1 MLSKVIAIAQQK
13 GGTGKTTLAVHLA
26 LAFIKYH
33 NLKVAIID
41 TDPQGSL
48 GKWFMIR
55 TEKKISNDNLT
66 FKTASL
72 WGAQYESKT
81 LKNDND
87 IVIID
92 TPPKIESDARPSIEA
107 ADLVLI
113 PMAASHVDF
122 WATGAIVEI
131 AKKANKKIL
140 IQINRSN
147 QRSKLITKTNDFI
160 KSLNFKTASLWGAQY
175 ESKILKKDHD
185 VIIIDTPPKI
195 ESDARPSIEAADLVL
210 IPVTPSHVDFWATE
224 AIVEIAKKANKKI
237 LIQIN
242 RANQR
247 SKLISKTNEYIKSIN
262 VSSTNTIIGNRQIYA
277 SSMGEGKTAVE
288 KQKKSNAVEE
298 MKKLSDQILEELK

>member
-1 MLSKVIAIAQQK
+1 MLSKVITIAQQK

-26 LAFIKYH
+26 LAFTNYH
-33 NLKVAIID
+33 NFKVAIID

-55 TEKKISNDNLT
+55 EEKKLSNNNLT

-81 LKNDND
+81 LKKDHD

-92 TPPKIESDARPSIEA
+92 TPPKIESDARPSIES

-147 QRSKLITKTNDFI
+147 QRSKLISKTNDFI
-160 KSLNFKTASLWGAQY
+160 KSLNLS
-175 ESKILKKDHD
+175 
-185 VIIIDTPPKI
+185 
-195 ESDARPSIEAADLVL
+195 
-210 IPVTPSHVDFWATE
+210 AT
-224 AIVEIAKKANKKI
+224 K
-237 LIQIN
+237 
-242 RANQR
+242 
-247 SKLISKTNEYIKSIN
+247 
-262 VSSTNTIIGNRQIYA
+262 TIIGNRQIFA

-298 MKKLSDQILEELK
+298 IKNLSEQILLEIK

>member
-1 MLSKVIAIAQQK
+1 MLSKVITISQQK

-26 LAFIKYH
+26 LAFVKYH

-55 TEKKISNDNLT
+55 TEKKIPNNNLT

-72 WGAQYESKT
+72 WGAQYESKI
-81 LKNDND
+81 LKKDHD

-92 TPPKIESDARPSIEA
+92 TPPKIESDARPSIES

-131 AKKANKKIL
+131 AKKADKKIL

-147 QRSKLITKTNDFI
+147 QRSKLIKKTNEFI
-160 KSLNFKTASLWGAQY
+160 KSLNL
-175 ESKILKKDHD
+175 L
-185 VIIIDTPPKI
+185 
-195 ESDARPSIEAADLVL
+195 
-210 IPVTPSHVDFWATE
+210 
-224 AIVEIAKKANKKI
+224 
-237 LIQIN
+237 
-242 RANQR
+242 
-247 SKLISKTNEYIKSIN
+247 
-262 VSSTNTIIGNRQIYA
+262 STKTIIGNRQIYA

-298 MKKLSDQILEELK
+298 IKQLSEQILSEIK

>member
-1 MLSKVIAIAQQK
+1 MLSKVITIAQQK

-26 LAFIKYH
+26 LAFTNYH
-33 NLKVAIID
+33 NFKVAIID

-55 TEKKISNDNLT
+55 EEKKLSNDNLT

-81 LKNDND
+81 LKKDHD

-92 TPPKIESDARPSIEA
+92 TPPKIESDARPSIES

-140 IQINRSN
+140 IQINR
-147 QRSKLITKTNDFI
+147 
-160 KSLNFKTASLWGAQY
+160 
-175 ESKILKKDHD
+175 
-185 VIIIDTPPKI
+185 
-195 ESDARPSIEAADLVL
+195 
-210 IPVTPSHVDFWATE
+210 
-224 AIVEIAKKANKKI
+224 
-237 LIQIN
+237 
-242 RANQR
+242 ANQR
-247 SKLISKTNEYIKSIN
+247 SKLISKTNDFIKSLN
-262 VSSTNTIIGNRQIYA
+262 LSATKTIIGNRQIFA

-298 MKKLSDQILEELK
+298 IKNLSEQILLEIK

>member
-1 MLSKVIAIAQQK
+1 MLSKVITIAQQK
-13 GGTGKTTLAVHLA
+13 GGTGKTTLSVHLA

-55 TEKKISNDNLT
+55 TEKKVSNEGLT

-72 WGAQYESKT
+72 WGAQYEAKT
-81 LKNDND
+81 LKTDHD

-122 WATGAIVEI
+122 WATGAIVDI
-131 AKKANKKIL
+131 AKQANKNIL

-147 QRSKLITKTNDFI
+147 QRSKLIDKTNNFI
-160 KSLNFKTASLWGAQY
+160 KSL
-175 ESKILKKDHD
+175 
-185 VIIIDTPPKI
+185 
-195 ESDARPSIEAADLVL
+195 DLL
-210 IPVTPSHVDFWATE
+210 
-224 AIVEIAKKANKKI
+224 
-237 LIQIN
+237 
-242 RANQR
+242 
-247 SKLISKTNEYIKSIN
+247 
-262 VSSTNTIIGNRQIYA
+262 STNTIIGNRQIYT

-288 KQKKSNAVEE
+288 KQKKGNAVEE
-298 MKKLSDQILEELK
+298 IKKLSEQILSEIK

>member
-1 MLSKVIAIAQQK
+1 MLSKVITISQQK

-55 TEKKISNDNLT
+55 EEKKISNDNLT

-81 LKNDND
+81 LKKDHD
-87 IVIID
+87 VVIID
-92 TPPKIESDARPSIEA
+92 TPPKIESDARPSIES

-147 QRSKLITKTNDFI
+147 QRSKLISKTNDFI
-160 KSLNFKTASLWGAQY
+160 KSLNLS
-175 ESKILKKDHD
+175 
-185 VIIIDTPPKI
+185 
-195 ESDARPSIEAADLVL
+195 
-210 IPVTPSHVDFWATE
+210 AT
-224 AIVEIAKKANKKI
+224 K
-237 LIQIN
+237 
-242 RANQR
+242 
-247 SKLISKTNEYIKSIN
+247 
-262 VSSTNTIIGNRQIYA
+262 TIIGNRQIFA

-298 MKKLSDQILEELK
+298 IKNLSEQILLEIK

>member
-1 MLSKVIAIAQQK
+1 MLSKVITISQQK

-55 TEKKISNDNLT
+55 TEKKNFDDNLT

-81 LKNDND
+81 LKKDHD

-92 TPPKIESDARPSIEA
+92 TPPKIESDARPAIEA

-113 PMAASHVDF
+113 PMSASHVDF
-122 WATGAIVEI
+122 WATGAIVDI

-160 KSLNFKTASLWGAQY
+160 KSL
-175 ESKILKKDHD
+175 
-185 VIIIDTPPKI
+185 
-195 ESDARPSIEAADLVL
+195 DLL
-210 IPVTPSHVDFWATE
+210 
-224 AIVEIAKKANKKI
+224 
-237 LIQIN
+237 
-242 RANQR
+242 
-247 SKLISKTNEYIKSIN
+247 
-262 VSSTNTIIGNRQIYA
+262 STNTIIGNRQIYA

-288 KQKKSNAVEE
+288 KQKKGNAVDE
-298 MKKLSDQILEELK
+298 MKKLSEQILTELK

>member
-1 MLSKVIAIAQQK
+1 MLSKVITISQQK

-26 LAFIKYH
+26 MAFIKYH

-55 TEKKISNDNLT
+55 TEKKVSNENLT

-81 LKNDND
+81 LKNDHD

-140 IQINRSN
+140 AQINRSS
-147 QRSKLITKTNDFI
+147 QRSKLIDKTKDFI
-160 KSLNFKTASLWGAQY
+160 KSLDL
-175 ESKILKKDHD
+175 ES
-185 VIIIDTPPKI
+185 T
-195 ESDARPSIEAADLVL
+195 
-210 IPVTPSHVDFWATE
+210 
-224 AIVEIAKKANKKI
+224 
-237 LIQIN
+237 Q
-242 RANQR
+242 
-247 SKLISKTNEYIKSIN
+247 
-262 VSSTNTIIGNRQIYA
+262 TIIGNRQIYT

-288 KQKKSNAVEE
+288 KQRKGNAVDEI
-298 MKKLSDQILEELK
+298 KNLSDQILNQLN

>member
-1 MLSKVIAIAQQK
+1 MLSKVITISQQK
-13 GGTGKTTLAVHLA
+13 GGSGKTTLAVHLA

-81 LKNDND
+81 LKKDHD
-87 IVIID
+87 VVIID
-92 TPPKIESDARPSIEA
+92 TPPKIESDARPSIES

-113 PMAASHVDF
+113 PIAASHVDF

-140 IQINRSN
+140 IQINRSS
-147 QRSKLITKTNDFI
+147 QRSKLISKTNDFI
-160 KSLNFKTASLWGAQY
+160 KSLNLS
-175 ESKILKKDHD
+175 
-185 VIIIDTPPKI
+185 
-195 ESDARPSIEAADLVL
+195 
-210 IPVTPSHVDFWATE
+210 AT
-224 AIVEIAKKANKKI
+224 K
-237 LIQIN
+237 
-242 RANQR
+242 
-247 SKLISKTNEYIKSIN
+247 
-262 VSSTNTIIGNRQIYA
+262 TIIGNRQIFA
-277 SSMGEGKTAVE
+277 ASMGEGKTAIE
-288 KQKKSNAVEE
+288 KQKKSSAVEE
-298 MKKLSDQILEELK
+298 IKQLSEQILTEVK

>member
-1 MLSKVIAIAQQK
+1 MLSKVITISQQK

-26 LAFIKYH
+26 MAFIKYH

-55 TEKKISNDNLT
+55 SEKKVSNENLT

-81 LKNDND
+81 LKNDHD

-92 TPPKIESDARPSIEA
+92 TPPKIESDARPAIEA

-131 AKKANKKIL
+131 AKKSNKKIL
-140 IQINRSN
+140 AQINRSS
-147 QRSKLITKTNDFI
+147 QRSKLIDKTKDFI
-160 KSLNFKTASLWGAQY
+160 KSLDL
-175 ESKILKKDHD
+175 ES
-185 VIIIDTPPKI
+185 T
-195 ESDARPSIEAADLVL
+195 
-210 IPVTPSHVDFWATE
+210 
-224 AIVEIAKKANKKI
+224 
-237 LIQIN
+237 Q
-242 RANQR
+242 
-247 SKLISKTNEYIKSIN
+247 
-262 VSSTNTIIGNRQIYA
+262 TIIGNRQIYT

-288 KQKKSNAVEE
+288 KQKKGNAVDEI
-298 MKKLSDQILEELK
+298 KKLSEQILQQLN

>member
-1 MLSKVIAIAQQK
+1 MLSKVITICQQK

-26 LAFIKYH
+26 LAFAKLH
-33 NLKVAIID
+33 NLKIAIID

-48 GKWFMIR
+48 GKWFVVR
-55 TEKKISNDNLT
+55 SEKKVSNENLT

-72 WGAQYESKT
+72 WGAQYESKA
-81 LKNDND
+81 LKKDHD

-92 TPPKIESDARPSIEA
+92 TPPKIESDARPSIES

-122 WATGAIVEI
+122 WATGAIVDI

-147 QRSKLITKTNDFI
+147 QRSKLISKTNDFI
-160 KSLNFKTASLWGAQY
+160 KSLNL
-175 ESKILKKDHD
+175 
-185 VIIIDTPPKI
+185 
-195 ESDARPSIEAADLVL
+195 
-210 IPVTPSHVDFWATE
+210 
-224 AIVEIAKKANKKI
+224 
-237 LIQIN
+237 
-242 RANQR
+242 
-247 SKLISKTNEYIKSIN
+247 
-262 VSSTNTIIGNRQIYA
+262 SSTKTIIGNRQIFA

-298 MKKLSDQILEELK
+298 IKQLSEQILSEVK

>member
-1 MLSKVIAIAQQK
+1 MLSKVITISQQK

-55 TEKKISNDNLT
+55 EEKKLSNDNLT

-72 WGAQYESKT
+72 WGAQYESKS
-81 LKNDND
+81 LKKDND

-92 TPPKIESDARPSIEA
+92 TPPKIESDARPSIES

-140 IQINRSN
+140 IQINR
-147 QRSKLITKTNDFI
+147 
-160 KSLNFKTASLWGAQY
+160 
-175 ESKILKKDHD
+175 
-185 VIIIDTPPKI
+185 
-195 ESDARPSIEAADLVL
+195 
-210 IPVTPSHVDFWATE
+210 
-224 AIVEIAKKANKKI
+224 
-237 LIQIN
+237 
-242 RANQR
+242 ANQR
-247 SKLISKTNEYIKSIN
+247 SKLISKTNDFIKSLN
-262 VSSTNTIIGNRQIYA
+262 LSATKTIIGNRQIFA

-298 MKKLSDQILEELK
+298 IKNLSEQILLEIK

>member
-1 MLSKVIAIAQQK
+1 MLSKVITISQQK

-26 LAFIKYH
+26 MAFIKYH

-55 TEKKISNDNLT
+55 SEKKVSNENLT

-81 LKNDND
+81 LKNDHD

-140 IQINRSN
+140 AQINRSS
-147 QRSKLITKTNDFI
+147 QRSKLIDKTKDFI
-160 KSLNFKTASLWGAQY
+160 KSL
-175 ESKILKKDHD
+175 
-185 VIIIDTPPKI
+185 
-195 ESDARPSIEAADLVL
+195 DLQ
-210 IPVTPSHVDFWATE
+210 STE
-224 AIVEIAKKANKKI
+224 
-237 LIQIN
+237 
-242 RANQR
+242 
-247 SKLISKTNEYIKSIN
+247 
-262 VSSTNTIIGNRQIYA
+262 TIIGNRQIYT
-277 SSMGEGKTAVE
+277 SSMDEGKTAVE
-288 KQKKSNAVEE
+288 KQKKGNAVDEI
-298 MKKLSDQILEELK
+298 KKLSDQILNQLN

>member
-1 MLSKVIAIAQQK
+1 MLSKVITISQQK

-26 LAFIKYH
+26 MAFIKYH

-55 TEKKISNDNLT
+55 SERKVSNENLT

-81 LKNDND
+81 LKNDHD

-140 IQINRSN
+140 AQINRSS
-147 QRSKLITKTNDFI
+147 QRSKLIEKTKDFI
-160 KSLNFKTASLWGAQY
+160 KSLD
-175 ESKILKKDHD
+175 LK
-185 VIIIDTPPKI
+185 
-195 ESDARPSIEAADLVL
+195 S
-210 IPVTPSHVDFWATE
+210 TE
-224 AIVEIAKKANKKI
+224 
-237 LIQIN
+237 
-242 RANQR
+242 
-247 SKLISKTNEYIKSIN
+247 
-262 VSSTNTIIGNRQIYA
+262 TIIGNRQIYT

-288 KQKKSNAVEE
+288 KQRNGNAVDVI
-298 MKKLSDQILEELK
+298 KKLSDQIFNQLN

>member
-1 MLSKVIAIAQQK
+1 MLSKVITISQQK

-26 LAFIKYH
+26 MAFVKYH

-55 TEKKISNDNLT
+55 TEKKVSTENLT

-81 LKNDND
+81 LKKDHD

-140 IQINRSN
+140 AQINRSS
-147 QRSKLITKTNDFI
+147 QRSKLIDKTKEFI
-160 KSLNFKTASLWGAQY
+160 KSLD
-175 ESKILKKDHD
+175 LK
-185 VIIIDTPPKI
+185 
-195 ESDARPSIEAADLVL
+195 S
-210 IPVTPSHVDFWATE
+210 TE
-224 AIVEIAKKANKKI
+224 
-237 LIQIN
+237 
-242 RANQR
+242 
-247 SKLISKTNEYIKSIN
+247 
-262 VSSTNTIIGNRQIYA
+262 TIIGNRQIYT

-288 KQKKSNAVEE
+288 KQKKGSAVDEI
-298 MKKLSDQILEELK
+298 KQLSEQILNQLN

>member
-1 MLSKVIAIAQQK
+1 MLSKVITIAQQK
-13 GGTGKTTLAVHLA
+13 GGTGKTTLSVHLA

-55 TEKKISNDNLT
+55 TEKKISNDGLT

-81 LKNDND
+81 LKNDHD

-107 ADLVLI
+107 SDLVLI
-113 PMAASHVDF
+113 PIAASQVDF
-122 WATGAIVEI
+122 WATGAIVDI

-160 KSLNFKTASLWGAQY
+160 KSLAL
-175 ESKILKKDHD
+175 
-185 VIIIDTPPKI
+185 
-195 ESDARPSIEAADLVL
+195 
-210 IPVTPSHVDFWATE
+210 
-224 AIVEIAKKANKKI
+224 
-237 LIQIN
+237 
-242 RANQR
+242 
-247 SKLISKTNEYIKSIN
+247 
-262 VSSTNTIIGNRQIYA
+262 SSTKTIIGNRQIYA

-288 KQKKSNAVEE
+288 KQKKGNAVEE
-298 MKKLSDQILEELK
+298 IKNLSEQILSEIK

>member
-1 MLSKVIAIAQQK
+1 MLSKVITIAQQK

-26 LAFIKYH
+26 LAFTNYH
-33 NLKVAIID
+33 NFKVAIID

-55 TEKKISNDNLT
+55 EEKKLSNNNLT

-81 LKNDND
+81 LKKDHD

-92 TPPKIESDARPSIEA
+92 TPPKIESDARPSIES

-140 IQINRSN
+140 IQINRSS
-147 QRSKLITKTNDFI
+147 QRSKLISKTNDFI
-160 KSLNFKTASLWGAQY
+160 KSLNLS
-175 ESKILKKDHD
+175 
-185 VIIIDTPPKI
+185 
-195 ESDARPSIEAADLVL
+195 
-210 IPVTPSHVDFWATE
+210 AT
-224 AIVEIAKKANKKI
+224 K
-237 LIQIN
+237 
-242 RANQR
+242 
-247 SKLISKTNEYIKSIN
+247 
-262 VSSTNTIIGNRQIYA
+262 TIIGNRQIFA

-288 KQKKSNAVEE
+288 KQKKSIAVEE
-298 MKKLSDQILEELK
+298 IKQLSEQILSEIK

>member
-1 MLSKVIAIAQQK
+1 MLSKVITISQQK
-13 GGTGKTTLAVHLA
+13 GGTGKTTLTVHLA
-26 LAFIKYH
+26 MAFIKYH

-55 TEKKISNDNLT
+55 SEKKVSNENLT

-81 LKNDND
+81 LKNDHD

-140 IQINRSN
+140 AQINRSS
-147 QRSKLITKTNDFI
+147 QRSKLIDKTNDFI
-160 KSLNFKTASLWGAQY
+160 KSLD
-175 ESKILKKDHD
+175 LK
-185 VIIIDTPPKI
+185 
-195 ESDARPSIEAADLVL
+195 S
-210 IPVTPSHVDFWATE
+210 TE
-224 AIVEIAKKANKKI
+224 
-237 LIQIN
+237 
-242 RANQR
+242 
-247 SKLISKTNEYIKSIN
+247 
-262 VSSTNTIIGNRQIYA
+262 TIIGNRQIYT

-288 KQKKSNAVEE
+288 KQKKGNAVDEI
-298 MKKLSDQILEELK
+298 KKLSDKILNQLN

>member
-1 MLSKVIAIAQQK
+1 MLSKVITIAQQK

-26 LAFIKYH
+26 LAFTNYH

-55 TEKKISNDNLT
+55 EEKKLSNDNLT

-72 WGAQYESKT
+72 WGAQYESKA
-81 LKNDND
+81 LKKDHD

-92 TPPKIESDARPSIEA
+92 TPPKIESDARPSIES

-113 PMAASHVDF
+113 PVAASQVDF

-140 IQINRSN
+140 IQINRSS
-147 QRSKLITKTNDFI
+147 QRSKLISKTNDFI
-160 KSLNFKTASLWGAQY
+160 KSLNLS
-175 ESKILKKDHD
+175 
-185 VIIIDTPPKI
+185 
-195 ESDARPSIEAADLVL
+195 
-210 IPVTPSHVDFWATE
+210 AT
-224 AIVEIAKKANKKI
+224 K
-237 LIQIN
+237 
-242 RANQR
+242 
-247 SKLISKTNEYIKSIN
+247 
-262 VSSTNTIIGNRQIYA
+262 TIIGNRQIFA

-298 MKKLSDQILEELK
+298 IKNLSEQILLEIK

>member
-1 MLSKVIAIAQQK
+1 MLSKVITISQQK

-26 LAFIKYH
+26 MAFIKYH

-55 TEKKISNDNLT
+55 SEKKVSNDNLT

-81 LKNDND
+81 LKNDHD

-107 ADLVLI
+107 ADLVII

-140 IQINRSN
+140 AQINRSS
-147 QRSKLITKTNDFI
+147 QRSKLMDKTKDFI
-160 KSLNFKTASLWGAQY
+160 KSLD
-175 ESKILKKDHD
+175 LKPTH
-185 VIIIDTPPKI
+185 
-195 ESDARPSIEAADLVL
+195 
-210 IPVTPSHVDFWATE
+210 
-224 AIVEIAKKANKKI
+224 
-237 LIQIN
+237 
-242 RANQR
+242 
-247 SKLISKTNEYIKSIN
+247 
-262 VSSTNTIIGNRQIYA
+262 TIIGNRQIYT

-288 KQKKSNAVEE
+288 KQKKGNAVDEI
-298 MKKLSDQILEELK
+298 KKLSDQILNELN

>member
-1 MLSKVIAIAQQK
+1 MLSKVITISQQK

-26 LAFIKYH
+26 MAFIKYH
-33 NLKVAIID
+33 DLKVAIID

-55 TEKKISNDNLT
+55 TEKKVSNENLT

-81 LKNDND
+81 LKNDHD

-122 WATGAIVEI
+122 WATGAIVDI

-140 IQINRSN
+140 AQINRSS
-147 QRSKLITKTNDFI
+147 QRSKLINKTKDFI
-160 KSLNFKTASLWGAQY
+160 KSL
-175 ESKILKKDHD
+175 
-185 VIIIDTPPKI
+185 
-195 ESDARPSIEAADLVL
+195 DLD
-210 IPVTPSHVDFWATE
+210 STE
-224 AIVEIAKKANKKI
+224 
-237 LIQIN
+237 
-242 RANQR
+242 
-247 SKLISKTNEYIKSIN
+247 
-262 VSSTNTIIGNRQIYA
+262 TIIGNRQIYT

-288 KQKKSNAVEE
+288 KQKKGNAVDEI
-298 MKKLSDQILEELK
+298 KNLSEQILNQLN

>member
-1 MLSKVIAIAQQK
+1 MMLSKVITISQQK

-26 LAFIKYH
+26 MAFIKYH

-55 TEKKISNDNLT
+55 SEKKVSNENLT

-81 LKNDND
+81 LKNDHD

-107 ADLVLI
+107 ADLVII

-140 IQINRSN
+140 AQINRSS
-147 QRSKLITKTNDFI
+147 QRSKLMDKTKDFI
-160 KSLNFKTASLWGAQY
+160 KSL
-175 ESKILKKDHD
+175 
-185 VIIIDTPPKI
+185 
-195 ESDARPSIEAADLVL
+195 DL
-210 IPVTPSHVDFWATE
+210 
-224 AIVEIAKKANKKI
+224 
-237 LIQIN
+237 Q
-242 RANQR
+242 
-247 SKLISKTNEYIKSIN
+247 
-262 VSSTNTIIGNRQIYA
+262 STDTIIGNRQIYT

-288 KQKKSNAVEE
+288 KQKKGNAVDEI
-298 MKKLSDQILEELK
+298 KKLSDQILNELN

>member
-1 MLSKVIAIAQQK
+1 MLSKVITISQQK

-26 LAFIKYH
+26 MAFIKYH

-55 TEKKISNDNLT
+55 TEKKVSNENLT

-81 LKNDND
+81 LKNDHD

-92 TPPKIESDARPSIEA
+92 TPPKIESDARPAIEA

-140 IQINRSN
+140 AQINRSS
-147 QRSKLITKTNDFI
+147 QRSKLIDKTKNFI
-160 KSLNFKTASLWGAQY
+160 KSL
-175 ESKILKKDHD
+175 
-185 VIIIDTPPKI
+185 
-195 ESDARPSIEAADLVL
+195 DL
-210 IPVTPSHVDFWATE
+210 
-224 AIVEIAKKANKKI
+224 N
-237 LIQIN
+237 
-242 RANQR
+242 
-247 SKLISKTNEYIKSIN
+247 
-262 VSSTNTIIGNRQIYA
+262 STDTIIGSRQIYA

-288 KQKKSNAVEE
+288 KQKKGNAVDEI
-298 MKKLSDQILEELK
+298 KKLSEQILQQLN

>member
-1 MLSKVIAIAQQK
+1 MLSKVITIAQQK

-33 NLKVAIID
+33 NLKLAIID

-48 GKWFMIR
+48 GQWYVIR
-55 TEKKISNDNLT
+55 SEKKIPNGNLT

-81 LKNDND
+81 LKNDHD

-113 PMAASHVDF
+113 PMSASHVDF

-140 IQINRSN
+140 IQINRAN
-147 QRSKLITKTNDFI
+147 HRSKLISKTNDFI
-160 KSLNFKTASLWGAQY
+160 KSLNL
-175 ESKILKKDHD
+175 
-185 VIIIDTPPKI
+185 
-195 ESDARPSIEAADLVL
+195 
-210 IPVTPSHVDFWATE
+210 
-224 AIVEIAKKANKKI
+224 
-237 LIQIN
+237 
-242 RANQR
+242 
-247 SKLISKTNEYIKSIN
+247 
-262 VSSTNTIIGNRQIYA
+262 SSTKTIIGHRQIYA
-277 SSMGEGKTAVE
+277 ASMGEGKTAVE
-288 KQKKSNAVEE
+288 KQKKSKAVEE
-298 MKKLSDQILEELK
+298 IKKLSEQILLELK

>member
-1 MLSKVIAIAQQK
+1 MLSKVITISQQK

-26 LAFIKYH
+26 MAFIKYH

-55 TEKKISNDNLT
+55 SERKVSNENLT

-81 LKNDND
+81 LKNDHD

-140 IQINRSN
+140 AQINRSS
-147 QRSKLITKTNDFI
+147 QRSKLIDKTKDFI
-160 KSLNFKTASLWGAQY
+160 KSLELQ
-175 ESKILKKDHD
+175 
-185 VIIIDTPPKI
+185 
-195 ESDARPSIEAADLVL
+195 
-210 IPVTPSHVDFWATE
+210 
-224 AIVEIAKKANKKI
+224 
-237 LIQIN
+237 
-242 RANQR
+242 
-247 SKLISKTNEYIKSIN
+247 
-262 VSSTNTIIGNRQIYA
+262 STDTIIGNRQIYT

-288 KQKKSNAVEE
+288 KQRKGNAVDEI
-298 MKKLSDQILEELK
+298 KKLSDQILNQLN

>member
-1 MLSKVIAIAQQK
+1 MLSKVITISQQK

-26 LAFIKYH
+26 MAFIKYH

-55 TEKKISNDNLT
+55 TEKKVSNENLT

-81 LKNDND
+81 LKNDHD

-140 IQINRSN
+140 AQINRSS
-147 QRSKLITKTNDFI
+147 QRSKLIDKTNDFI
-160 KSLNFKTASLWGAQY
+160 KSLDL
-175 ESKILKKDHD
+175 ES
-185 VIIIDTPPKI
+185 T
-195 ESDARPSIEAADLVL
+195 
-210 IPVTPSHVDFWATE
+210 
-224 AIVEIAKKANKKI
+224 
-237 LIQIN
+237 QI
-242 RANQR
+242 
-247 SKLISKTNEYIKSIN
+247 
-262 VSSTNTIIGNRQIYA
+262 IIGNRQIYT

-288 KQKKSNAVEE
+288 KQRKGNAVDEI
-298 MKKLSDQILEELK
+298 KKLSDQILNQLN